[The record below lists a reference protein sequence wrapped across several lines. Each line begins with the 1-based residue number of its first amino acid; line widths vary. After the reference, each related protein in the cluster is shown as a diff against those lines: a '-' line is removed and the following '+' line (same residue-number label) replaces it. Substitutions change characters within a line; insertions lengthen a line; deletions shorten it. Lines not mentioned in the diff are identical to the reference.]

1 MNDVYVSLG
10 KSTRLSR
17 KRHILGPS
25 PIEQKR
31 AKCDLLAV
39 EIAYNTPQ
47 LIPDVL
53 LVSGGNKIQDC
64 GHSSR
69 E

>member
-10 KSTRLSR
+10 QNRPPTRLSR
-17 KRHILGPS
+17 KRHILSPS

-39 EIAYNTPQ
+39 
-47 LIPDVL
+47 
-53 LVSGGNKIQDC
+53 
-64 GHSSR
+64 
-69 E
+69 